1 MSDAV
6 LAVLEILMA
15 AGLLGFWAYFFVAE
29 NRNPE
34 RSEVY
39 LGFERSFPLPDL
51 GWLAPCLIASAVGVL
66 RGLRFGY
73 ILSIAGGGALIFLG
87 LVDIAFNIRNR
98 QYTTSAADGI
108 MNALINTSCIVLGPL
123 FITAAAQRLTV

>member
-15 AGLLGFWAYFFVAE
+15 AGLLGFWAYFFVVE

-66 RGLRFGY
+66 KGLEFGY